1 MLAGGIALL
10 ENSDAPTAG
19 ISVCL
24 KYPLKHDNLGLH
36 TFVIAPVLD
45 ILQLTPAACDRYS
58 ETLHYTYSL
67 HAFFLKNMRPQIS
80 CM

>member
-45 ILQLTPAACDRYS
+45 ILQLTPAACVRYS
-58 ETLHYTYSL
+58 EHSIILIHYTPS
-67 HAFFLKNMRPQIS
+67 FSKR
-80 CM
+80 CVRR